1 MIFWKEYMINE
12 RIFIDTNI
20 LLYLFEQPSK
30 FQDLSEKILQSLST
44 FNQIGIINSYVINE
58 FHYNI
63 IKAQR
68 TKNIESSIEKA
79 LTLPNIEYK
88 DIKFTQN
95 DILEIAK
102 ISNTYNLKTFD
113 AYHAYYCKK
122 EKIKQIATFDSD
134 FKNTPWLKIYQSS
147 LDERNV

>member
-1 MIFWKEYMINE
+1 MINE

-58 FHYNI
+58 FHYSI

-68 TKNIESSIEKA
+68 TKNVESSIEKA
-79 LTLPNIEYK
+79 LTIPNIEYK

-102 ISNTYNLKTFD
+102 ISAKHNLKTFD

-122 EKIKQIATFDSD
+122 EKIKHIATFDSD
-134 FKNTPWLKIYQSS
+134 FKNIAWLKIYKSKLTTQ
-147 LDERNV
+147 